1 MSVTGGKQMSDSDGS
16 TQYSIKAVAVA
27 TGLSVETLRAWE
39 RRYGIVEP
47 RRDCS
52 GHRIYTCTDVARLR
66 RLRETTDRG
75 HPIGKIAHLS
85 DADLGSLLADRRED
99 HPNSAAARALACRIL
114 AAIENYDMEECDQT
128 VAMAFALLPVADVV
142 SEVLCPVL
150 QEVGE
155 RWRRGQFRVGQE
167 RLVSSSVRRQVS
179 GLLNTY
185 NRMAKG
191 RTVVFATVSG
201 ELHELG
207 ILMFAALAASRKL
220 RACFLGADLPPEEI
234 ANYAT
239 RVRAVAVAVGMVWP
253 ENLEQNLAKLA
264 TLREGLPEGTEIWI
278 GGAASY
284 YADPVQFPA
293 GSIHMAGRK
302 DFERRIDLLTDVAV

>member
-1 MSVTGGKQMSDSDGS
+1 MFDSDCG
-16 TQYSIKAVAVA
+16 TQYSIKAVAMA

-39 RRYGIVEP
+39 RRYGIIEP

-52 GHRIYTCTDVARLR
+52 GRRIYTCSDVARLR

-75 HPIGKIAHLS
+75 HAIGKIAHLS
-85 DADLGSLLADRRED
+85 DAELGGLLADRRED
-99 HPNSAAARALACRIL
+99 HPMSAAAQTLAIRIL
-114 AAIENYDMEECDQT
+114 TAIEKYDMEECDHAI
-128 VAMAFALLPVADVV
+128 AMAFALLPIADVV

-155 RWRRGQFRVGQE
+155 RWKRGEFTVGQE
-167 RLVSSSVRRQVS
+167 RLVSSSVRRQLS

-185 NRMAKG
+185 NSMAKG
-191 RTVVFATVSG
+191 ETVVFATISG

-220 RACFLGADLPPEEI
+220 RACYLGADLPAEEI
-234 ANYAT
+234 SNFAT
-239 RVRAVAVAVGMVWP
+239 RVKAVAVAISMVFP
-253 ENLEQNLAKLA
+253 ENLDLNLQRLA
-264 TLREGLPEGTEIWI
+264 TMRKGLPENTEIWI
-278 GGAASY
+278 GGAASF
-284 YADPVQFPA
+284 YADTARFPL

-302 DFERRIDLLTDVAV
+302 DFERRIDLLTDTAI

>member
-1 MSVTGGKQMSDSDGS
+1 MSDNEGGS
-16 TQYSIKAVAVA
+16 QYSIKAVAVA

-52 GHRIYTCTDVARLR
+52 GHRIYSCTEVARLR

-99 HPNSAAARALACRIL
+99 HPNSAPAHALALRIL
-114 AAIENYDMEECDQT
+114 AAVERYDIEECDQT
-128 VAMAFALLPVADVV
+128 IAMAFALLPIADVV
-142 SEVLCPVL
+142 SEVLSPVL

-155 RWRRGQFRVGQE
+155 RWRRGQFTICQE
-167 RLVSSSVRRQVS
+167 RLVSSSVRREVS

-185 NRMAKG
+185 G
-191 RTVVFATVSG
+191 RTARGAPVVFATVSG

-220 RACFLGADLPPEEI
+220 RACYLGADLPPEEI
-234 ANYAT
+234 SNYAT
-239 RVRAVAVAVGMVWP
+239 RVKAVAVAIGMVWP
-253 ENLEQNLAKLA
+253 ENLEQNLRKLA
-264 TLREGLPEGTEIWI
+264 TLRNGLPEDTEIWI
-278 GGAASY
+278 GGAGSY

>member
-1 MSVTGGKQMSDSDGS
+1 MSDSDGGN
-16 TQYSIKAVAVA
+16 QYSIKAVAVA

-99 HPNSAAARALACRIL
+99 HPNSAAAHALAFRIL
-114 AAIENYDMEECDQT
+114 AAIDKYDMEECDQT
-128 VAMAFALLPVADVV
+128 IAMAFALLPIADVV

-155 RWRRGQFRVGQE
+155 RWRRGQFTVCQE
-167 RLVSSSVRRQVS
+167 RLVSSSVRREVS

-185 NRMAKG
+185 G
-191 RTVVFATVSG
+191 RTARGAPVVFATVSG
-201 ELHELG
+201 EQHELG

-220 RACFLGADLPPEEI
+220 RACYLGADLPPEEI
-234 ANYAT
+234 SNYAT
-239 RVRAVAVAVGMVWP
+239 RVKAVAVAIGMVWP
-253 ENLEQNLAKLA
+253 ENLEHNLEKLA
-264 TLREGLPEGTEIWI
+264 TLRRGLPEATEIWI

-302 DFERRIDLLTDVAV
+302 DFERRIDLITDVAV